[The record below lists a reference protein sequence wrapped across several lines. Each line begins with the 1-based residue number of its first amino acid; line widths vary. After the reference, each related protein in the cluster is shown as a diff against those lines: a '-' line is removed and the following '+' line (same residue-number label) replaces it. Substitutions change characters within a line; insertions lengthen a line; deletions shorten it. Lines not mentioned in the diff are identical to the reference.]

1 MKQRIITA
9 IVALIIFVPFVII
22 GGLPFEILVYIMA
35 TIGFLELI
43 RMGNI
48 TKYSIPSVMGI
59 VLLWV
64 LMMQEHSGI
73 TPLAWLTKTETVM
86 LIVLLLLSY
95 TVLVKNKFTF
105 DHAGVVLLS
114 AIYVG
119 MGFYYLIL
127 AREGENGGGLA
138 TILYIFLLIWS
149 TDTGAY
155 FVGRAFG
162 KRKLWPKISP
172 NKTVEGALGGI
183 VMAIITSIIFQ
194 LIHPIEDTLIGMIGV
209 AIIASVFGQIGDLVE
224 SAFKRHFGVKDSG
237 NVLPGHGGILDRFD
251 SLLFVLPIL
260 HLVGFFN

>member
-9 IVALIIFVPFVII
+9 IIALIIFVPFVII
-22 GGLPFEILVYIMA
+22 GGLPFEILVYAMA
-35 TIGFLELI
+35 TIGFLELL

-48 TKYSIPSVMGI
+48 AKYSIPSILGI
-59 VLLWV
+59 GLLWV
-64 LMMQEHSGI
+64 LLQAEHMDAI
-73 TPLAWLTKTETVM
+73 PFMWLTKSEILM

-105 DHAGVVLLS
+105 DHAGVVLIS

-119 MGFYYLIL
+119 MGFYYLLL
-127 AREGENGGGLA
+127 ARGGEGGGGLA

-172 NKTVEGALGGI
+172 NKTIEGALGGI
-183 VMAIITSIIFQ
+183 LLAIIVSIIFQ
-194 LIHPIEDTLIGMIGV
+194 IVHPIGDSLVGMIGV

>member
-9 IVALIIFVPFVII
+9 IIALIIFVPFVII
-22 GGLPFEILVYIMA
+22 GGLPFEILVYAMA
-35 TIGFLELI
+35 TIGFLELL

-48 TKYSIPSVMGI
+48 AKYSIPSILGI

-64 LMMQEHSGI
+64 LLRPEHMEAI
-73 TPLAWLTKTETVM
+73 PFMWLTKSEILM

-105 DHAGVVLLS
+105 DHAGIVLIS

-119 MGFYYLIL
+119 FGFYYLLL
-127 AREGENGGGLA
+127 ARESEGGGLA

-149 TDTGAY
+149 TDTGAL
-155 FVGRAFG
+155 FIGRAFG

-172 NKTVEGALGGI
+172 NKTIEGALGG
-183 VMAIITSIIFQ
+183 VLLAIIVSIIFQ
-194 LIHPIEDTLIGMIGV
+194 LIHPLEDSIIVMMGV
-209 AIIASVFGQIGDLVE
+209 AVIASVFGQIGDLVE